1 MTRHAARGGPRLI
14 HAAHAVEAR
23 RRIECVAS
31 DVAGFYR
38 KYPMPRPARNMWL
51 VSALHRLVAP
61 LGVVA
66 LVGAIV
72 FVAWLFG
79 VFVLA

>member
-1 MTRHAARGGPRLI
+1 MTRHAARGGLRI
-14 HAAHAVEAR
+14 VHAAQAAEAR
-23 RRIECVAS
+23 RSID

-38 KYPMPRPARNMWL
+38 GAPAPARPTRARSMRIVN
-51 VSALHRLVAP
+51 ALHRLVAP
-61 LGVVA
+61 LGVAV
-66 LVGAIV
+66 LVTAIV